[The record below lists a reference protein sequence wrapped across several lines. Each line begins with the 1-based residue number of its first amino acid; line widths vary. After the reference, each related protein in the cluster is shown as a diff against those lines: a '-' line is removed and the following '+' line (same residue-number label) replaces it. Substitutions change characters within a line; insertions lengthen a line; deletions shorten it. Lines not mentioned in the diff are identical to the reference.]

1 LEFDVSEKPRAAALS
16 GVSLNLGL
24 LSCKVSLVPMKRSKK
39 SAESMGVRLVNVC
52 PVCVE
57 ATPLDTFA
65 VCSVHPDEH
74 GHIGPSDADK
84 AVKRDGELVKVSA
97 ESVADAKTPKVS
109 ARKIELS
116 VFHAEQVEQW
126 TVPSGAN
133 AYWLRPEDAQFYG
146 LLHEIVARRDF
157 AFIGEVTVKGV
168 TKLYRAIVR
177 GDGVAL
183 VELVRPDELHEPEPV
198 ITESDGRLSGQGE
211 ALVAAL
217 VREFVPEEWHNEAQA
232 RLRELRDSAEPGM
245 VLQEVPVVADV
256 EGLLAEIRK
265 LKSDAA

>member
-1 LEFDVSEKPRAAALS
+1 MSEKPRAAALS

-39 SAESMGVRLVNVC
+39 SAESTGVRLVNVC

-74 GHIGPSDADK
+74 GHIGPNDADK

-97 ESVADAKTPKVS
+97 DSVAEAKAPKVS

-116 VFHAEQVEQW
+116 VFPADQVEHW
-126 TVPSGAN
+126 TAPGGTNV
-133 AYWLRPEDAQFYG
+133 YWLRPEDAQFYG

-168 TKLYRAIVR
+168 TKLYRAVPR
-177 GDGVAL
+177 GKGVAL
-183 VELVRPDELHEPEPV
+183 VELVRPDELHEPEEIAV
-198 ITESDGRLSGQGE
+198 DCDDRLSGQGE
-211 ALVAAL
+211 ALVAGL

-232 RLRELRDSAEPGM
+232 RLRALRDSADPEGT
-245 VLQEVPVVADV
+245 VFQEAPVVADV
-256 EGLLAEIRK
+256 EGLLAGIRK